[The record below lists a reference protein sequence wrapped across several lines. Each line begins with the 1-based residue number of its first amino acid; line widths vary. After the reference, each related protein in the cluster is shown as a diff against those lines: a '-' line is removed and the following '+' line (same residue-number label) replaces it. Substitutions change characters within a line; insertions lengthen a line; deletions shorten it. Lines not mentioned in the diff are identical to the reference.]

1 MINNLGLY
9 NSAIVNN
16 TTVSQ
21 QDTAEVTAMTV
32 KDTTSGIKSETTT
45 GVDNSIY
52 LSSRAQKINVISSEF
67 FSGAQLS
74 FDDIDALKEK
84 LYQFGLISKG
94 DYANLTG
101 SKTTASASEAQ
112 ASTSTTT
119 LTSFLGDFI
128 ERLNSDDSDENT
140 NTTNSDTESDTGG
153 DDNVTGSETIKMLT
167 AALTNAKA
175 MLSNIEEQKLQ
186 PDFQATLKSTLALLN
201 ETISDASFENLPLDD
216 KIGLSKVHQTLE
228 IVDRLSPQ
236 RLNND
241 KVNQYIKL
249 AFK

>member
-9 NSAIVNN
+9 NSATVNN
-16 TTVSQ
+16 TVSQ
-21 QDTAEVTAMTV
+21 KDTAEVTAVTV
-32 KDTTSGIKSETTT
+32 KDTTNVIKSETST

-52 LSSRAQKINVISSEF
+52 LSSRAQKINVISTEF

-94 DYANLTG
+94 DYDNLTG
-101 SKTTASASEAQ
+101 SKVNASEAQ

-128 ERLNSDDSDENT
+128 ERLNSDETDDNT
-140 NTTNSDTESDTGG
+140 NTESDTDT
-153 DDNVTGSETIKMLT
+153 DDSANGSETIKVLT
-167 AALTNAKA
+167 AALTSAKA

-186 PDFQATLKSTLALLN
+186 PDFQSTLKSTLALLN
-201 ETISDASFENLPLDD
+201 ETISDPSFESLPLED
-216 KIGLSKVHQTLE
+216 KVGLSKVHQTLE

>member
-9 NSAIVNN
+9 NSATFNN
-16 TTVSQ
+16 TAVIQ
-21 QDTAEVTAMTV
+21 QEAAEVAAATA
-32 KDTTSGIKSETTT
+32 KDTSKGVKGESST
-45 GVDNSIY
+45 GVNNSIY
-52 LSSRAQKINVISSEF
+52 LSSRAQKINAISSEF
-67 FSGAQLS
+67 FSGAPLS

-94 DYANLTG
+94 DYSNLTG

-128 ERLNSDDSDENT
+128 KRLNSDDSDENT
-140 NTTNSDTESDTGG
+140 NTTNSDNESDTDV
-153 DDNVTGSETIKMLT
+153 DDNVTGSETIKVLT
-167 AALTNAKA
+167 AALTSAKA

-186 PDFQATLKSTLALLN
+186 PDFQATLKSTLAVLN

-216 KIGLSKVHQTLE
+216 KIGLSKVYQTLE

-241 KVNQYIKL
+241 KVNQYINL

>member
-9 NSAIVNN
+9 NSATVNN
-16 TTVSQ
+16 TVSQ
-21 QDTAEVTAMTV
+21 KDTAEVTAVTV
-32 KDTTSGIKSETTT
+32 KDTTNVIKSETST

-94 DYANLTG
+94 DYDNLTG
-101 SKTTASASEAQ
+101 SKVNASEAQ

-128 ERLNSDDSDENT
+128 ERLNSDETDDNT
-140 NTTNSDTESDTGG
+140 NTNTNTESDTDTDT
-153 DDNVTGSETIKMLT
+153 DDSANGSETIKVLT
-167 AALTNAKA
+167 AALTSAKA

-186 PDFQATLKSTLALLN
+186 PDFQSTLKSTLALLN
-201 ETISDASFENLPLDD
+201 ETISDPSFESLPLED
-216 KIGLSKVHQTLE
+216 KVGLSKVHQTLE